1 MWGEELRKLLESW
14 LWCLLN
20 WLHFSKSILFQLC
33 PQVRKPDHN
42 YCTKL
47 DSRNLLALALLYLGN
62 GSQEQNF
69 FGGSA
74 GNYEHSGILQ
84 GET

>member
-1 MWGEELRKLLESW
+1 M
-14 LWCLLN
+14 
-20 WLHFSKSILFQLC
+20 LFQLF
-33 PQVRKPDHN
+33 PKVGKPDHT

-47 DSRNLLALALLYLGN
+47 DNHKLLALASLYLWN

-74 GNYEHSGILQ
+74 GNHEYSGVLQ